1 MAKSVFNRQAVKIIG
16 FLLDLVKQFI
26 LHLFLG
32 TDQIMAQLFAPEIE
46 LRALHKR
53 IVSSVDRLRF

>member
-1 MAKSVFNRQAVKIIG
+1 M
-16 FLLDLVKQFI
+16 VKQFK

-32 TDQIMAQLFAPEIE
+32 TDQVTGQIFAPEIE

-53 IVSSVDRLRF
+53 IVSSVDRFEGFEYP